1 MMAVGPSS
9 VINAVNTA
17 MRIQSK
23 TGALIAPA
31 TEFSTLFAPVLT
43 AGDGFSDPQVMYD
56 DLAGRFYVCV
66 LELNAAG
73 NSDLDFAVSTTSS
86 PSDFSSASWTDF
98 TKITAVEEGGAD
110 FADFPKMGWNAD
122 AVFVSLNQ
130 FPNNGGPVHDTMQ
143 SRSPMPST
151 TQSTLLVHDL
161 IVSMSKAAILGGTPL
176 VQNVNYFLTDVTTD
190 MGQGDGDH
198 RILIPARMHGPQ
210 PGNLEYF
217 VQRDQDLTWESQST
231 VNVVTMQ
238 NYLGGG
244 PTFATSTFSVNPY
257 QDSPGTYSTSQIDD
271 RMLSADWINNSLVAA
286 QDVGT
291 VGGGDNL
298 ARWYEFNTAGG
309 VTLTQQGDINMGP
322 GIDASYPSI
331 AIAPNGNIGM
341 TFIGSSQDG
350 SLEPSVYVTGRGA
363 TDAPGTM
370 QAPILVQQGVP
381 NAPGGARS
389 GDYSATE
396 YDPVDGTFWAVN
408 EYNVD
413 SGSTDDW
420 GTQIAQFQIGTV
432 FNVNT
437 LADLSI
443 AGGVDPTTGQI
454 IGLGNVVTLRSAI
467 QAANNAPGPKTINLL
482 LPGLYQIGLPGT
494 AGETDNQAGEFAI
507 LANTGQLTIQNDSG
521 STVVVDGNHLARVFD
536 IDPAGAADSSF
547 SVSLDGFV
555 IQDGSTQPGS
565 LTAGDGGGIRV
576 QGNASLTLTNM
587 VLEHNAAAA
596 NGGGIAMESA
606 PGSPWTLIFMN
617 TDLLNNQAGADG
629 GGLDTNGPGTI
640 SIPPGMIISGNT
652 SVSGGGGIWINAGSV
667 GPLFQSATLTMTGAL
682 VSGNST
688 TAPGS
693 SGGGIGGSG
702 AGAVTVTSS
711 TIEHNQAAGA
721 GGGFGGVN
729 FNGALALQ
737 DSAFL
742 GNTAGGDGGGIDT
755 GGASTALHNVDIQAN
770 TSGGNGGGILVSG
783 QSLTMQ
789 GVAILD
795 NTATGNG
802 GGIDAGAA
810 STTISGADI
819 QADTSGGNGGGILA
833 GGQSLTILGGTIA
846 NNTASGN
853 GGGIDA
859 GSASTAISGAEI
871 QTNTSGGS
879 GGGILTSSQSLTIQN
894 ATIANNTASGNGG
907 GIEVE
912 SSAGGTVTITGSV
925 IKQNKSNG
933 AGGGF
938 GELNDLGTLAVQ
950 TSFFSDNSAGGNGG
964 AIQVGSPA
972 TTILDSEFKGNTS
985 GGSGGALFD
994 SGGALSV
1001 MRSTI
1006 ADNTAGNGGGI
1017 EIETTVAGAA
1027 GSQIVNSSIVANSA
1041 MKLGA
1046 NNDGGAIDAPATFSG
1061 SLLLVNDTIN
1071 ANVAASGGGVFWAG
1085 AIGSTLGVQNTI
1097 IAQNNT
1103 NAGSDAANPA
1113 GMFADQGGNLI
1124 GISGAGSG
1132 NTGFTSPSTQVGT
1145 AAQPLDPQL
1154 GPLQN
1159 NGGPTTTFV
1168 LETEALRPG
1177 SPAINRG
1184 LAGATAVDE
1193 RGFARSN
1200 PPDVGAFEVLS
1211 PAWNFVSVVYGQL
1224 LNRSTDPSA
1233 VAWVNLLNAGA
1244 SPSSVVSG
1252 IEGST
1257 EYLTD
1262 LVAGLYQRYLH
1273 RAPDPSGA
1281 QAWVNT
1287 LLGGATIEQV
1297 TADIVG
1303 STEYFALHGSNNQSF
1318 VDALYPDMLTRT
1330 ADSGGEAYWINALN
1344 GGASRDAVA
1353 LAFLTST
1360 EYQADLINADYV
1372 QFLGRPVEAAGLE
1385 FWMAA
1390 LSSGMTDQTLLSEI
1404 LGSSE
1409 GFNKW
1414 S

>member
-1 MMAVGPSS
+1 LEALEERRVPTVQLLQSITGLNYLDTSCGCTPPDSMMAVGPSS

-23 TGALIAPA
+23 TGAVIAPA
-31 TEFSTLFAPVLT
+31 TEFSTFFAPVVT

-130 FPNNGGPVHDTMQ
+130 FPNAGGPVHDTMQ
-143 SRSPMPST
+143 SRSPVPST
-151 TQSTLLVHDL
+151 MQSTLLVHDL
-161 IVSMSKAAILGGTPL
+161 IVSMSKAAILAGAPL

-198 RILIPARMHGPQ
+198 RILIPARMHGTQ

-217 VQRDQDLTWESQST
+217 VQRDQDLTWESEST

-257 QDSPGTYSTSQIDD
+257 QDSPGTYSTPQIDD
-271 RMLSADWINNSLVAA
+271 RMLSADWINNNLVAA

-298 ARWYEFNTAGG
+298 ARWYEFNTAGSI
-309 VTLTQQGDINMGP
+309 TLTQQGDIDMGP
-322 GIDASYPSI
+322 GIDTSYPSI
-331 AIAPNGNIGM
+331 AMAPNGNIGM

-370 QAPILVQQGVP
+370 EAPVLVQQGVP
-381 NAPGGARS
+381 NAPGGERS

-396 YDPVDGTFWAVN
+396 YDPVDGTFWAAN

-420 GTQIAQFQIGTV
+420 GTQIAQFQIDTV

-454 IGLGNVVTLRSAI
+454 IGQGNTVTLRSAI
-467 QAANNAPGPKTINLL
+467 QAANSTPGPKTINLQV
-482 LPGLYQIGLPGT
+482 PGLYQIGLPGT

-507 LANTGQLTIQNDSG
+507 LPNTGQLTIQNGSG
-521 STVVVDGNHLARVFD
+521 STIVVDGNHLARVFD
-536 IDPAGAADSSF
+536 IDPAGTADSGF
-547 SVSLDGFV
+547 SMSLEGFV
-555 IQDGSTQPGS
+555 IQDGSAQPGS
-565 LTAGDGGGIRV
+565 QAAGDGGGIRV
-576 QGNASLTLTNM
+576 QGDASLTLTNM

-596 NGGGIAMESA
+596 KGGGIAMESA
-606 PGSPWTLIFMN
+606 PGNPWTLTFMN
-617 TDLLNNQAGADG
+617 TDLLNNQAGAAG
-629 GGLDTNGPGTI
+629 GGLETNGPGTI

-652 SVSGGGGIWINAGSV
+652 SADGGGGIWINAGSV

-693 SGGGIGGSG
+693 IGGGIGASG
-702 AGAVTVTSS
+702 AGAITIIDS
-711 TIEHNQAAGA
+711 TIKHNQAAGA
-721 GGGFGGVN
+721 GGGYGDVDFTGT
-729 FNGALALQ
+729 LTLL
-737 DSAFL
+737 DSPFL
-742 GNTAGGDGGGIDT
+742 GNTATGDGGAIDT
-755 GGASTALHNVDIQAN
+755 RGGSTTISDAEIQAN
-770 TSGGNGGGILVSG
+770 TSGS
-783 QSLTMQ
+783 
-789 GVAILD
+789 
-795 NTATGNG
+795 
-802 GGIDAGAA
+802 
-810 STTISGADI
+810 
-819 QADTSGGNGGGILA
+819 NGGGILA

-846 NNTASGN
+846 NNTAGGN
-853 GGGIDA
+853 GGGIDT
-859 GSASTAISGAEI
+859 GCVSTAISGAEI
-871 QTNTSGGS
+871 QANTSGGS
-879 GGGILTSSQSLTIQN
+879 GGGILAGGQSLTIQS
-894 ATIANNTASGNGG
+894 ATIANNNASGNGG
-907 GIEVE
+907 GIEVDT
-912 SSAGGTVTITGSV
+912 SAGSTVTITAS
-925 IKQNKSNG
+925 IINQNKSNG
-933 AGGGF
+933 AGGGI
-938 GELNDLGTLAVQ
+938 GELNDLGALVVQ
-950 TSFFSDNSAGGNGG
+950 TSLFSNNSAGGNGG
-964 AIQVGSPA
+964 AIQEGSPA
-972 TTILDSEFKGNTS
+972 TTIMDSEFKGNTS
-985 GGSGGALFD
+985 GGSGGAVFD
-994 SGGALSV
+994 SGSALTV
-1001 MRSTI
+1001 MCSTI
-1006 ADNTAGNGGGI
+1006 ANNTAGNGGGI
-1017 EIETTVAGAA
+1017 EIETITAGVAGA
-1027 GSQIVNSSIVANSA
+1027 QIVDSSIVANSA
-1041 MKLGA
+1041 MNSGA
-1046 NNDGGAIDAPATFSG
+1046 NNEGGAIDAPANFSG

-1071 ANVAASGGGVFWAG
+1071 ANLAASGGGVFWAG
-1085 AIGSTLGVQNTI
+1085 AIGSAFRVQNTI
-1097 IAQNNT
+1097 IAQNNANT
-1103 NAGSDAANPA
+1103 GSDASNPT

-1132 NTGFTSPSTQVGT
+1132 NTGFTAASTQVGT
-1145 AAQPLDPQL
+1145 TAHPLDAQL

-1168 LETEALRPG
+1168 LETEALLPG
-1177 SPAINRG
+1177 SSAINRG
-1184 LAGATAVDE
+1184 VAGATAVDE

-1200 PPDVGAFEVLS
+1200 PPDVGAFEILS

-1233 VAWVNLLNAGA
+1233 AAWVNLLNAGA
-1244 SPSSVVSG
+1244 SPGSVVSG

-1262 LVAGLYQRYLH
+1262 VVTGLYQRYLH
-1273 RAPDPSGA
+1273 RAPDPGGA
-1281 QAWVNT
+1281 QSWVSV

-1303 STEYFALHGSNNQSF
+1303 SAEYFALHGSSNQSF
-1318 VDALYPDMLTRT
+1318 VDALYQDMLTRT

-1353 LAFLTST
+1353 QDFLTST
-1360 EYQADLINADYV
+1360 EYRADLINADYL
-1372 QFLGRPVEAAGLE
+1372 QFLGRPAEAAGLAD
-1385 FWMAA
+1385 WMAA
-1390 LSSGMTDQTLLSEI
+1390 LSSGMTDQTLLSAI
-1404 LGSSE
+1404 FGSSE
-1409 GFNKW
+1409 GFNRW